1 MIVLKQIVIEEK
13 IKELLSSQ
21 VDGITSQFN
30 TSNDYISGTL
40 EVYLNGQLVID
51 SIDYNEI
58 DSNTFEFT
66 LPVKSGAEIEVKYIE
81 V

>member
-30 TSNDYISGTL
+30 TSTDYISGTL